1 MTETLASPN
10 VSSATVITLEP
21 PRPIARV
28 EPQEAD
34 EMVTLSDEDKT
45 HLNERVHTFVD
56 AVVSL
61 GVHSEEFKAQVDA
74 VHAMGAREIREA
86 AGMSNRMLDRPTKV
100 LNDGVIG
107 EGTSVGNALV
117 DLRHTIDDL
126 DPSKQG
132 DLFTPKKLFGLIP
145 YGNRLR
151 GYFSKYQSSQTHIN
165 RIIEALYRSQ
175 DELKRDNAAIEQ
187 EKVRLWDTM
196 QHLKKYAYV
205 GKEIDKVLSAK
216 IVEIEVIDAEK
227 ARVVKEEL
235 LFYTRQKITD
245 LLTQEAVSIQG
256 YLALD
261 MIRKNNL
268 ELIKGVDRAT
278 TTTISAL
285 RTAVM
290 IASALGNQK
299 LVLDQITAL
308 NKTTSDLILG
318 TSSMLKQ
325 QSVKI
330 QQGAASSTVEMDK
343 LKTAFRNIYDTMDMM
358 ADFKVKALDSMQQ
371 TIDTLTTEID
381 NAQSYV
387 DRVRGEDLKA
397 LENKQS
403 ALAL

>member
-1 MTETLASPN
+1 M
-10 VSSATVITLEP
+10 
-21 PRPIARV
+21 
-28 EPQEAD
+28 
-34 EMVTLSDEDKT
+34 
-45 HLNERVHTFVD
+45 
-56 AVVSL
+56 
-61 GVHSEEFKAQVDA
+61 
-74 VHAMGAREIREA
+74 
-86 AGMSNRMLDRPTKV
+86 
-100 LNDGVIG
+100 
-107 EGTSVGNALV
+107 
-117 DLRHTIDDL
+117 
-126 DPSKQG
+126 
-132 DLFTPKKLFGLIP
+132 
-145 YGNRLR
+145 
-151 GYFSKYQSSQTHIN
+151 
-165 RIIEALYRSQ
+165 
-175 DELKRDNAAIEQ
+175 
-187 EKVRLWDTM
+187 
-196 QHLKKYAYV
+196 
-205 GKEIDKVLSAK
+205 LSAK

-290 IASALGNQK
+290 VASALGNQK

-371 TIDTLTTEID
+371 TINTLTTEID